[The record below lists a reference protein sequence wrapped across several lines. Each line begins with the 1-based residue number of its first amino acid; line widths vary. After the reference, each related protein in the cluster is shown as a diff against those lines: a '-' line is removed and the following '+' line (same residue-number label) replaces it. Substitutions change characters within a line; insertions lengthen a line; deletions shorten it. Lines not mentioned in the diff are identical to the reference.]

1 MIPASHSASTHD
13 RIAFDQL
20 ATFSHLFSDYS
31 QFTPQIAPFFS
42 GDHRDIS
49 AFEAQVQRT
58 LDISRNRNAV
68 ADALLK
74 QNTRWGLDDAV
85 KSNIEHLRNNESVV
99 VITGQQLGLFLSPLY
114 IPYKTLTTIRLAAE
128 LSDSLQRPVVPVF
141 WLHGEDHD
149 FEETAPFTLINE
161 HQELTSIRYQPV
173 SHSQGPVGRMRFE
186 QSIEELTQSLK
197 AHLPQ
202 TPNKV
207 QLLDFLQQHFTK
219 GVPLIDAFALLL
231 KRIFKDSGLVL
242 FSPDDPAIKQLCAP
256 LYRQEILNPLQLTQ
270 AVERTSERLAQSY
283 HRQVQTNPINLFL
296 MGDDSR
302 QSITVQG
309 NQFKIKGHDQ
319 SYSSDVLLSRL
330 DHYPEQFSPNVILRP
345 ITQDFIFPSIAYIAG
360 PGEIAYF
367 AQCKEAYEAAGI
379 PMPIIYPRASITLI
393 EPNINRVLE
402 RYPYSFPEY
411 NEHPLKLFRQY
422 AINQL
427 PIDLETAV
435 DESIVRV
442 NEALH
447 ILRDTTMKVH
457 PTLHTSAESTKVR
470 FGKELQKYKEQVIK
484 AQKRNEF
491 EHKAHLH
498 KAVTHLFPNQKLQ
511 ERVLSPLHF
520 LNLYGLDFFNSLM
533 DEISI
538 DTTAHQIIRL

>member
-20 ATFSHLFSDYS
+20 ATFSSLFSDYS

-42 GDHRDIS
+42 GDHRNIS
-49 AFEAQVQRT
+49 AFEAQTQRT
-58 LDISRNRNAV
+58 LDISRDRNAV
-68 ADALLK
+68 ADVLLK

-85 KSNIEHLRNNESVV
+85 RNNIERLRSNESVV

-161 HQELTSIRYQPV
+161 HHELTSIRYQPV
-173 SHSQGPVGRMRFE
+173 SNSQGPVGRMQFE
-186 QSIEELTQSLK
+186 HSIEELIQSLK

-202 TPNKV
+202 TPNKNQV
-207 QLLDFLQQHFTK
+207 LDFLQHHFTQDM
-219 GVPLIDAFALLL
+219 PLLDAFAFLL

-242 FSPDDPAIKQLCAP
+242 FSPDDATIKQLCKP
-256 LYRQEILNPLQLTQ
+256 LYRQEIQDPLRLTQ
-270 AVERTSERLAQSY
+270 AVESTSERLAQSY
-283 HRQVQTNPINLFL
+283 YKQVQTNPINLFL
-296 MGDDSR
+296 MDDEHR
-302 QSITVQG
+302 QSITLQEDR
-309 NQFKIKGHDQ
+309 FKIKGHSH
-319 SYSSDVLLSRL
+319 SYSSDELLTRL
-330 DHYPEQFSPNVILRP
+330 DQHPEQFSPNVILRP

-393 EPNINRVLE
+393 EPNINRVLD
-402 RYPYSFPEY
+402 RYPYAFSEY

-435 DESIVRV
+435 DESIDRV

-447 ILRDTTMKVH
+447 ALRDTTMNVH

-470 FGKELQKYKEQVIK
+470 FSKELLKYKEQVIK

-498 KAVTHLFPNQKLQ
+498 KAATHLFPNQKLQ

-533 DEISI
+533 DEISL